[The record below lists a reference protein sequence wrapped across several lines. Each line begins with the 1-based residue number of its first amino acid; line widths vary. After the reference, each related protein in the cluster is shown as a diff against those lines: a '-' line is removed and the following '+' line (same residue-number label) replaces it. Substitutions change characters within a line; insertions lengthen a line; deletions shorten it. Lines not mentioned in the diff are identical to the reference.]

1 MYSTYRHIATHLA
14 NAIPDLQWIDRDKGQ
29 LDNPE
34 NFHSVLTPGL
44 LLGFD
49 DVEWEPGTR
58 GNQTGYAT
66 MTASLVF
73 RLPAS
78 TYLGNWEQHPEYE
91 QLTQALYLAL
101 LDCPGVGDRR
111 ASSDAFTDAFYTAT
125 QSFDLTIYQAV
136 PVRTIAKPNPD
147 IQATLKFPAP

>member
-1 MYSTYRHIATHLA
+1 MYKTYRDIANHLT

-29 LDNPE
+29 LEKPE
-34 NFHSVLTPGL
+34 GFHAIGTPGL

-58 GNQTGYAT
+58 GNQTGHGT

-73 RLPAS
+73 RLPTS

-91 QLTQALYLAL
+91 QFTEALYLAM
-101 LDCPGVGDRR
+101 LDHKDIGDRR
-111 ASSDAFTDAFYTAT
+111 MSTDGFTDTFYVSIQA
-125 QSFDLTIYQAV
+125 FDLTIYQTV
-136 PVRTIAKPNPD
+136 PVKTIAKPNPE
-147 IQATLKFPAP
+147 IKATLELPAP